1 MSGLLGVPVDAA
13 YHLVFALTHLLTP
26 VAGGLAAAA
35 AIVLFT
41 AAVRLLISPLSF
53 RALRGQAAMARL
65 APQVQALRTRHRR
78 QPEHLQRELTALYK
92 REGTGPFS
100 GILPL
105 LVQWPFLSVM
115 YLLFRSA
122 TVGGGQNQLLSDGL
136 FGVPLG
142 AHWLSGGGLLSV
154 HDVLFLATFAVLA
167 ALCWLSA
174 RLAKRAAPAAMAPAA
189 IAPAAATVR
198 TRRVDRVPAPA
209 ARAGKARDGAAEQ
222 AADGKGGGQSRKGT
236 AGKSPEGAPAKSHEV
251 TAAQSHEVTA
261 GQSRAEVA
269 QSRKGAGQ
277 SRKGTAGQSR
287 EVTAAQSPVAAG
299 QSAGG
304 KRARGAGPSAAG
316 TAPDPAE
323 ALANSK
329 AAGLLTRVLPYVTV
343 VIAAFAPLAAAI
355 YLLTT
360 VAWTLAERRLFLRRS
375 LSPTSTGF
383 PGSTGRAPSVTAN
396 ETR

>member
-13 YHLVFALTHLLTP
+13 YHLVFALTHLLAP

-65 APQVQALRTRHRR
+65 APQVQALRARHGR
-78 QPEHLQRELTALYK
+78 QPERFKRELTALYK

-100 GILPL
+100 GLLPL
-105 LVQWPFLSVM
+105 LAQWPFLSVM

-142 AHWLSGGGLLSV
+142 AHWLSGAGLLSV
-154 HDVLFLATFAVLA
+154 HDVLFLAVFAVLA

-174 RLAKRAAPAAMAPAA
+174 RLAKRAVPAAAAPAA
-189 IAPAAATVR
+189 
-198 TRRVDRVPAPA
+198 PAPA
-209 ARAGKARDGAAEQ
+209 AGTAAPRRVQRVPAATARA
-222 AADGKGGGQSRKGT
+222 GQSRKGA
-236 AGKSPEGAPAKSHEV
+236 AGQSGHGA
-251 TAAQSHEVTA
+251 AAQSRKVA
-261 GQSRAEVA
+261 GGPSGSGAA

-277 SRKGTAGQSR
+277 SRAG
-287 EVTAAQSPVAAG
+287 TAAQTGKGAAARTRKG
-299 QSAGG
+299 RQTRGAEASSAGTG
-304 KRARGAGPSAAG
+304 S
-316 TAPDPAE
+316 DPAE

-343 VIAAFAPLAAAI
+343 VIAAFAPLAAAL

-360 VAWTLAERRLFLRRS
+360 VAWTLAERRLFLRRTARAAKAPAS
-375 LSPTSTGF
+375 K
-383 PGSTGRAPSVTAN
+383 PGDARVIASGR
-396 ETR
+396 